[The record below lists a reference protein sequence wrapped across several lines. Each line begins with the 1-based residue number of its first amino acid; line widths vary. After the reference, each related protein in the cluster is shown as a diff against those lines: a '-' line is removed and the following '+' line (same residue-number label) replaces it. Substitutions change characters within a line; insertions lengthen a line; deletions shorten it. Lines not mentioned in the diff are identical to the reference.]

1 MIMLLEYTPGLEMGS
16 DKITFDNPYQGLL
29 FHWIIKDFFCT
40 GVMKGYFKIS
50 GLDNEQEV
58 ELTQCRR
65 AFLSSEAK
73 MTELFAF
80 LNSKNLLTPPL
91 FSNHFFKYSENPN
104 LLPGDRKHEN
114 QVQEQREGY
123 ELDEEQEEGEEDGR
137 HGGEDDD
144 DGETN

>member
-1 MIMLLEYTPGLEMGS
+1 
-16 DKITFDNPYQGLL
+16 
-29 FHWIIKDFFCT
+29 
-40 GVMKGYFKIS
+40 
-50 GLDNEQEV
+50 
-58 ELTQCRR
+58 
-65 AFLSSEAK
+65 
-73 MTELFAF
+73 
-80 LNSKNLLTPPL
+80 L
-91 FSNHFFKYSENPN
+91 FSNHFFKYSENPK